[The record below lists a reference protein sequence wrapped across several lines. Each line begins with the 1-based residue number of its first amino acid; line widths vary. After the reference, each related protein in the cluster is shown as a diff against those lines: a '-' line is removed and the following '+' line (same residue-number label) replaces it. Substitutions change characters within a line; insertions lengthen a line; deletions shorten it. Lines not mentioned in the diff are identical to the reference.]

1 MLTLHALNAMP
12 AKEFVAALAG
22 IYEHSPWVAE
32 SCAALRPFANAH
44 ALQNALQLCVTKASF
59 AQQLALL
66 RAHPEL
72 ASKAAVAQTLTAHSN
87 AEQRGAGL
95 TQCSAAEFAEINKLN
110 SAYHE
115 KFGWP
120 FIIAVKGHTR
130 ESIIAAMAARL
141 KANAADEFAQCI
153 AQVGRI
159 AALRLEQLLQG

>member
-1 MLTLHALNAMP
+1 MP
-12 AKEFVAALAG
+12 REEFVAALAG

-32 SCAALRPFANAH
+32 NCAVLRPFANTD
-44 ALQNALQLCVTKASF
+44 ALQNALQRCVTKASF

-72 ASKAAVAQTLTAHSN
+72 ASKAAIAQTLTAHSN
-87 AEQRGAGL
+87 AEQSGAGL
-95 TQCSAAEFAEINKLN
+95 TQCSEAEFAELTQLN
-110 SAYHE
+110 ATYRA

-130 ESIIAAMAARL
+130 ESIIASMTMRL
-141 KANAADEFAQCI
+141 NANAADEFSECI

-159 AALRLEQLLQG
+159 AAIRLEQLLQG

>member
-1 MLTLHALNAMP
+1 MLTLHTLNAMP

-32 SCAALRPFANAH
+32 SCAALRPFTNTD

-87 AEQRGAGL
+87 AEQSGAGL
-95 TQCSAAEFAEINKLN
+95 TQCSEAEFAELTTLN
-110 SAYHE
+110 TAYRE

-120 FIIAVKGHTR
+120 FIIAVKGRTR
-130 ESIIAAMAARL
+130 ESIIAAMAVRL

-159 AALRLEQLLQG
+159 AAFRLEQLIQG

>member
-66 RAHPEL
+66 CAHPEL
-72 ASKAAVAQTLTAHSN
+72 ASKAAVAQTLTTHSN

-95 TQCSAAEFAEINKLN
+95 TQCSEAEFAELTTLN
-110 SAYHE
+110 AAYRE

-130 ESIIAAMAARL
+130 ASIIAAMAARL

-159 AALRLEQLLQG
+159 AAIRLEQLLEG